1 MTESTRVA
9 SVSVADEVGESSV
22 SEAMRG
28 EDRVR
33 RPAWEWCGEMPG
45 RRSGEL
51 SGSESSVSRLLAT
64 LLARPSDSSLWL
76 GGRSCTSCKLSL
88 SSGGPFPLCECEA
101 EGVRL
106 ERALNMR
113 DMRVRRA
120 EPEVSL
126 RASSEPRRLFDM
138 REWSASLA
146 SERVVDETLG
156 LLERGRSPGVAKDE
170 VRLRRRPM
178 AAMAGEGGGSWVCV
192 AGEPVRVQRGLYGE
206 VE

>member
-1 MTESTRVA
+1 VGKWAGGRTDGWWWFAQA
-9 SVSVADEVGESSV
+9 SLHGCDRGTGPKYIAEPGQTL
-22 SEAMRG
+22 SET
-28 EDRVR
+28 
-33 RPAWEWCGEMPG
+33 WTY
-45 RRSGEL
+45 L

-146 SERVVDETLG
+146 SERVVEETLG